1 MVISACIL
9 LHAFKS
15 PSAKKEKNFDTI
27 EKRPIGNL
35 N

>member
-15 PSAKKEKNFDTI
+15 PAKKEKNFDTI